1 MKRNDTSEIKFVF
14 GSKLPDR
21 KSGHSIP
28 NKVMNTFDDLL
39 KNRELI
45 SHMLNVM
52 TNGEINDFDF
62 IVDHMSIGR
71 PLITIML
78 GVPAKVKRKYNFD
91 MDDLLNTH
99 LETIRRVISTAGFP
113 EVFTRSIQ
121 YSIL

>member
-1 MKRNDTSEIKFVF
+1 MLF
-14 GSKLPDR
+14 GLEHRGK
-21 KSGHSIP
+21 KIGHSIQTQ
-28 NKVMNTFDDLL
+28 VMNTFDDLL

-45 SHMLNVM
+45 THMLNVM

-62 IVDHMSIGR
+62 IVDHMSRGR
-71 PLITIML
+71 PLITIKL

-99 LETIRRVISTAGFP
+99 METIRRAISTAGFP